1 MVLPVIAR
9 RVYGDTAHLVVRHPD
24 GSRAHIPEWMTS
36 PEVAVFNPRDRV
48 VIPVRNLRDLR
59 STLDVLLS
67 SFSNDSVDGG
77 GHAKTASVQST
88 ESVSGESARGSAR
101 SDRASEALAIAAQP
115 IVGSR
120 VRRKPRKAQHGERS

>member
-9 RVYGDTAHLVVRHPD
+9 RVYGDTALLVVRHPD

-36 PEVAVFNPRDRV
+36 TEVAVFSPRDRV

-59 STLDVLLS
+59 SAIDVLLS

-77 GHAKTASVQST
+77 GHAKTTFVQST
-88 ESVSGESARGSAR
+88 ESVSSDSARGSA
-101 SDRASEALAIAAQP
+101 DRASEALAIAAQP
-115 IVGSR
+115 VVGGR
-120 VRRKPRKAQHGERS
+120 VRRKSRKAQHGERS

>member
-9 RVYGDTAHLVVRHPD
+9 RVYGDTALLVVRHPD

-36 PEVAVFNPRDRV
+36 TEVAVFSPRDRV

-77 GHAKTASVQST
+77 GHAKTTCVQST
-88 ESVSGESARGSAR
+88 GSVSSKSTSDSAG